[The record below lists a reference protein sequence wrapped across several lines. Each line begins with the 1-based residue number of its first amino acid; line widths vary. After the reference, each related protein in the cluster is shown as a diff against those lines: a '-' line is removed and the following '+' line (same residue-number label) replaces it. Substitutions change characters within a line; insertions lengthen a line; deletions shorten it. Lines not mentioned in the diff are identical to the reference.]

1 MSKAAGGKQPGGKS
15 AQPVFSLRLIISGM
29 SYSAGINIA
38 YIDSLIEHMR
48 HIHATVGQHGNVQPA
63 SVINLAGQHSPG
75 SARLVSESF
84 CIEHL
89 GYISRIS
96 VSVSVHFSLFS
107 RYSKITAPL

>member
-1 MSKAAGGKQPGGKS
+1 
-15 AQPVFSLRLIISGM
+15 M

-75 SARLVSESF
+75 SAVSYLKVF
-84 CIEHL
+84 AL
-89 GYISRIS
+89 NTWDISP
-96 VSVSVHFSLFS
+96 VYLF
-107 RYSKITAPL
+107 L